1 MTSPAPRL
9 ALLLPFLALG
19 QITGWGTTYYLPSVL
34 GPSLTRDLGFGST
47 EIYLGVTIM
56 VAIGGLASPIAGR
69 SFDRLGAARFLPI
82 APLAIGLGHLLFAGL
97 PSVATW
103 YAAWALFGLAMGFGL
118 TLAVNTFLTRVV
130 GRGVRERIGIL
141 ALLVGFA
148 PTLFWPL
155 TAMLEAALGW
165 RGAVA
170 LYGAVELGLVL
181 PLQLW
186 IAARWSDAVVVSEPV
201 EAAARTE
208 ASPPPLTARART
220 TAIVAMV
227 VAFTVQGFASWGL
240 PLHIITL
247 FEDFGLA
254 HEAAVRVAAASGAAA
269 IAARTIEIVVGQRI
283 HPITTTGLCIAV
295 LAPMLALLGSPLD
308 PATSAWIFI
317 LVWSGANGIL
327 AILRVTLPLHLFGA
341 AAYGTLM
348 GKMSLPQNLVFAAA
362 PTIFATVIERGGPQA
377 ALWLAIAAS
386 LIALVAAAVLARIAR
401 APERAARGAAAALA
415 VAAVPTRD

>member
-170 LYGAVELGLVL
+170 LYGAALKRHYGRGGSLAWGIVPTSAAIREQSVAGLAARYEGLVDHL
-181 PLQLW
+181 AGSCGIDRALILERTVVTPSCGTGSMEV
-186 IAARWSDAVVVSEPV
+186 ADAERVFSILGELSRALKSE
-201 EAAARTE
+201 
-208 ASPPPLTARART
+208 
-220 TAIVAMV
+220 
-227 VAFTVQGFASWGL
+227 
-240 PLHIITL
+240 H
-247 FEDFGLA
+247 
-254 HEAAVRVAAASGAAA
+254 GA
-269 IAARTIEIVVGQRI
+269 
-283 HPITTTGLCIAV
+283 
-295 LAPMLALLGSPLD
+295 
-308 PATSAWIFI
+308 
-317 LVWSGANGIL
+317 
-327 AILRVTLPLHLFGA
+327 
-341 AAYGTLM
+341 
-348 GKMSLPQNLVFAAA
+348 
-362 PTIFATVIERGGPQA
+362 
-377 ALWLAIAAS
+377 
-386 LIALVAAAVLARIAR
+386 
-401 APERAARGAAAALA
+401 
-415 VAAVPTRD
+415 